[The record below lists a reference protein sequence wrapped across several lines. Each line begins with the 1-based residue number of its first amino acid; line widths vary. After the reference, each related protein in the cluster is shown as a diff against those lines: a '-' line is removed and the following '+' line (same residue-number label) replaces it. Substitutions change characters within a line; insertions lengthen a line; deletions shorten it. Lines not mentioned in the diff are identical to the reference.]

1 MVSAKLCIQLLP
13 QPMIDT
19 RVLSGY
25 GKEHAI
31 GIYGEQQGLKLLE
44 SPTFQ
49 IPGLKVLED
58 PRLLIFKSSKL
69 IVKVNFPCSH
79 FIHFARFFSL
89 CLSDRD

>member
-1 MVSAKLCIQLLP
+1 
-13 QPMIDT
+13 MIDT

-79 FIHFARFFSL
+79 FIHFARFSSFVL
-89 CLSDRD
+89 V